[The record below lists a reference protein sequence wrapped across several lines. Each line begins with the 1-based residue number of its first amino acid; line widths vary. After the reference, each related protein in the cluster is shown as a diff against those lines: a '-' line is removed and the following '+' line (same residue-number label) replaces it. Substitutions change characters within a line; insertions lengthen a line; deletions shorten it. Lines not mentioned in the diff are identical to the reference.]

1 MRSQPPVTASERA
14 DAPPVPAGYHR
25 DVPDPEIT
33 TRPPQVHVVDGAS
46 EWDKKQADEVSTQNP
61 DASSTSSTQ
70 ALGGEPISPVD
81 CIDPTQDLMTLIGQ
95 ALDTWALR
103 HGMENLPRDIVM
115 EQAMPVMTQ
124 MLPFLR
130 AQTGRARD

>member
-1 MRSQPPVTASERA
+1 
-14 DAPPVPAGYHR
+14 
-25 DVPDPEIT
+25 
-33 TRPPQVHVVDGAS
+33 
-46 EWDKKQADEVSTQNP
+46 
-61 DASSTSSTQ
+61 
-70 ALGGEPISPVD
+70 
-81 CIDPTQDLMTLIGQ
+81 MTLIGQ